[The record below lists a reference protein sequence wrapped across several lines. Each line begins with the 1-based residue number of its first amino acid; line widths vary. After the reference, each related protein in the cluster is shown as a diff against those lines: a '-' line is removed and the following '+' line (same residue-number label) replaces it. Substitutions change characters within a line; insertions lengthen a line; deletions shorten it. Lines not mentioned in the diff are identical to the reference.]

1 MSTHMARSC
10 ILITCRLIS
19 SHGIAM
25 PLACHEKCKQT
36 YISMVCS
43 PAFQEEEFECIIIFC
58 HVLHFYGIIFEPFGE
73 RKNLPFLSSVCCH
86 FLIGLKLFPLFHFLT
101 HAAGSCFLACF
112 CSCKNQIQVFSTIK
126 AQLWEDGE
134 STYVI
139 SSNSCINGSRA
150 IKVLSIKKNRIHLY
164 FSPNPLSATF
174 TRLQSASE
182 YELGFRGKNY

>member
-1 MSTHMARSC
+1 MLLRFTPNMKTELQQSP
-10 ILITCRLIS
+10 TCLPTWQEAAWRLIS
-19 SHGIAM
+19 SHGMAM

-36 YISMVCS
+36 YNSMVCS
-43 PAFQEEEFECIIIFC
+43 PAFQEEEFECMIIFC
-58 HVLHFYGIIFEPFGE
+58 HVLHFYGIIFETFGE

-126 AQLWEDGE
+126 AQLWEDGD

-150 IKVLSIKKNRIHLY
+150 IKVHSIKETRYIYISAQIH
-164 FSPNPLSATF
+164 
-174 TRLQSASE
+174 
-182 YELGFRGKNY
+182 